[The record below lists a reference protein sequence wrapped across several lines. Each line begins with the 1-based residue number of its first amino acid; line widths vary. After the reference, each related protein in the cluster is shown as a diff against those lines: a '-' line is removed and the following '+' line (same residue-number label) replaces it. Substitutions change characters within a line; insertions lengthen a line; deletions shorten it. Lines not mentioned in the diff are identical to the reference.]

1 MRRFQ
6 ILLIWIGIMGYM
18 IFVLGFVSARYNDQV
33 CDRIN
38 VRILDSLTNR
48 FVTEGDITDILLEK
62 RSGILGYPLNGINT
76 LELGKI
82 LNEESFIKHADV
94 YKTVNGALNVD
105 IVQRQPILRIIN
117 RQGKSYYLDKDGV
130 ILPVSGKFTSRVLVA
145 NGFITEPFVH
155 ENIKSILDEDVPG
168 SKRDAV
174 IYDLFK
180 LAKFIS
186 GSELWNAQIAQIYV
200 NNKYELEL
208 IPRVGAHVIY
218 LGSAADY
225 ETKFRKL
232 EALYLYGLNNTGW
245 NNYEIINLKYD
256 NQIVCTKR

>member
-1 MRRFQ
+1 
-6 ILLIWIGIMGYM
+6 LLIWIGIIVYM
-18 IFVLGFVSARYNDQV
+18 IFVPGFVSSRYNDQI
-33 CDRIN
+33 CEQIN
-38 VRILDSLTNR
+38 VNILDSLTNR
-48 FVTEGDITDILLEK
+48 FVTEEDITDLLLEK
-62 RSGILGYPLNGINT
+62 KSGILGYSLKGINT

-82 LNEESFIKHADV
+82 LNEESFIKHANV

-105 IVQRQPILRIIN
+105 IVQREPILRIIN
-117 RQGKSYYLDKDGV
+117 RQGKSYYLDNAGV

-145 NGFITEPFVH
+145 NGFISEPFVH
-155 ENIKSILDEDVPG
+155 ENGKAILDEEIPG
-168 SKRDAV
+168 NRRDAV
-174 IYDLFK
+174 IFDVFN
-180 LAKFIS
+180 LAAFIS
-186 GSELWNAQIAQIYV
+186 RSELWNAQIAQIYV

-218 LGSAADY
+218 LGSAVDY
-225 ETKFRKL
+225 ETKFKKL